1 MKKII
6 LSLLVLVVAA
16 SCQEQQKIAFIDNGQ
31 VIKDYQMKIDM
42 EAKYKKKD
50 EAYKRRTDSIGQAYQ
65 LDAQQTQLKLSSLS
79 QKKQQEGSQQF
90 SQKWQLIQ
98 QQLQYEQQQMEQ
110 AFSKEMDS
118 VIKSVNEFVEGYGQ
132 KNGYTFILGKNGAGS
147 VMFGKEEKDISEA
160 VTKAINDDY
169 NGKDSEEAT
178 TKTTEKVEDN

>member
-6 LSLLVLVVAA
+6 LSLLVLVLAA
-16 SCQEQQKIAFIDNGQ
+16 SCQEQQKIAFVDNGQ
-31 VIKDYQMKIDM
+31 VIEDYQMKIDM
-42 EAKYKKKD
+42 EAKFKKQD
-50 EAYKRRTDSIGQAYQ
+50 EAYKRKTDSIGQAYQ

-118 VIKSVNEFVEGYGQ
+118 VIKSVNKFVEGYGE
-132 KNGYTFILGKNGAGS
+132 KNGYTFILGKNAAGS

-169 NGKDSEEAT
+169 NGKDSKEDAT
-178 TKTTEKVEDN
+178 ETTEKEEDK